1 MADAA
6 DPATP
11 AVPADTS
18 TAAEVAAKV
27 TTTRVQQEDPPIDR
41 MPRVGVVLLTL
52 YFLLFGAISVHV
64 MVSFWPPPETA
75 AQTETTKPG
84 DTGAAAS
91 PATPASSAPGPA
103 ACPGGR
109 ACADSVVAL
118 GGLLQMD
125 LTGRGELRLIMIA
138 LFAGGLGAVIS
149 SGLSFASY
157 LGSRRLDR
165 WWTVWYLMRP
175 PVGMALALITYFL
188 LRAGLLSPGASVNQ
202 VSPYGVAAI
211 GGLMGMFIKEATDKL
226 KDVAAALFKSNE
238 NEQRAQPLAGEKQTE
253 MAKGSA
259 EVTTSPVTGDTST
272 TSANAQRRSDSAA

>member
-6 DPATP
+6 DPA
-11 AVPADTS
+11 AASVPAATN

-52 YFLLFGAISVHV
+52 YFLLFGIISVNV
-64 MVSFWPPPETA
+64 LISVWPPPET
-75 AQTETTKPG
+75 TTPA
-84 DTGAAAS
+84 DVGAAVTA
-91 PATPASSAPGPA
+91 SAPD
-103 ACPGGR
+103 
-109 ACADSVVAL
+109 ADRVVAL
-118 GGLLQMD
+118 GGLLRMD
-125 LTGRGELRLIMIA
+125 FTGRGELRLIVIA
-138 LFAGGLGAVIS
+138 LFAGSLGAIIS

-211 GGLMGMFIKEATDKL
+211 AGLMGMFIKDATDKL

-259 EVTTSPVTGDTST
+259 EVTASSVTEDTST